1 MLSRT
6 ADNLFWLARYME
18 RADFLARLIEATQRL
33 STLPTA
39 YGGTGSEWEST
50 LNAAGALETY
60 ELAFD
65 KVTEGDAIHFLAFD
79 SKNPSSIRNCIEL
92 ARTNARAVRTA
103 LTIEMW
109 QSINTAWLELKR
121 FETSLG
127 AKGTIDR
134 VELSR
139 FLDFVKKTSL
149 DFDGSANRTM
159 LRNDAYWFSRLGL
172 YVERVDTTA
181 RILDV
186 KYHVLLPETEAVG
199 GTIDY
204 FQWTA
209 ILRAVS
215 ALTAYHW
222 VYKGGVKPW
231 LVADLLILRP
241 EMPRSLHFC
250 YDNIV
255 RLLDAIA
262 RAYGRQGP
270 SQRHARS
277 VLSRLE
283 NASIKEIF
291 ETGLHEFLTG
301 FIEDNDRLGSN
312 IAEQYLID

>member
-6 ADNLFWLARYME
+6 ADNLYWLARYME
-18 RADFLARLIEATQRL
+18 RGDFLARIIEVTQRL

-50 LNAAGALETY
+50 LNAAGALEDY
-60 ELAFD
+60 VKYFD
-65 KVTEGDAIHFLAFD
+65 KVTEADAIQFLTFD
-79 SKNPSSIRNCIEL
+79 LKNPSSIRNCIEL

-127 AKGTIDR
+127 AKGTVDR
-134 VELSR
+134 VELAR

-159 LRNDAYWFSRLGL
+159 LRNDAYWFARLGL
-172 YVERVDTTA
+172 YVERADTTA

-199 GTIDY
+199 GSVDY

-215 ALTAYHW
+215 ALTAYNW
-222 VYKGGVKPW
+222 VYRGSVKPW

-241 EMPRSLHFC
+241 EMPRSLRFC

-255 RLLDAIA
+255 RLLDAISQ
-262 RAYGRQGP
+262 AYGRQGP
-270 SQRHARS
+270 SQRQARA
-277 VLSRLE
+277 VLNRLE
-283 NASIKEIF
+283 NATIRDVF
-291 ETGLHEFLTG
+291 GAGLHEFLTG
-301 FIEDNDRLGSN
+301 FVEDNDRLGSS